1 MYLQFFAGIFFIL
14 FMLLI
19 IYPVT
24 TNKATFIEPLDKTE
38 TQIYV
43 DGVKN
48 ENEEISNKD
57 ENNIMSYNL
66 DNLNVTYHPSAEE
79 LEKEFGYGLGF
90 DTTIVFDPSNNEMKA
105 ISMPNN
111 QTYPLYNEPGK
122 LKYGNKK
129 FVPTYEES
137 VLLSSETNKNLTKSP
152 KNSSSNYKPFV
163 NEIKM
168 GKYEND

>member
-48 ENEEISNKD
+48 ENEDISNND
-57 ENNIMSYNL
+57 EDNIMSYNL
-66 DNLNVTYHPSAEE
+66 DNLNVTYHPTPEE
-79 LEKEFGYGLGF
+79 LEKDFGYGLGF
-90 DTTIVFDPSNNEMKA
+90 DTTVVFDPSNNELKT
-105 ISMPNN
+105 IKMPNN

-137 VLLSSETNKNLTKSP
+137 ILLSSQTNKNITKSP
-152 KNSSSNYKPFV
+152 KNDSSNYNPYI

-168 GKYEND
+168 GKYEE

>member
-1 MYLQFFAGIFFIL
+1 MIL
-14 FMLLI
+14 FL
-19 IYPVT
+19 
-24 TNKATFIEPLDKTE
+24 NKAK
-38 TQIYV
+38 
-43 DGVKN
+43 
-48 ENEEISNKD
+48 S
-57 ENNIMSYNL
+57 SL
-66 DNLNVTYHPSAEE
+66 DNIKIEIGRLSIRKTILNALPEKN
-79 LEKEFGYGLGF
+79 LESVVGGLDIIKEVREQDKIKINIGVMFSEEFGYGLGF

-137 VLLSSETNKNLTKSP
+137 VLLSSETNKNLSKSP

>member
-66 DNLNVTYHPSAEE
+66 DNLNVTYHPTPEE
-79 LEKEFGYGLGF
+79 LEKDFGYGLGF
-90 DTTIVFDPSNNEMKA
+90 DTTVVFDPSNNELKT
-105 ISMPNN
+105 IKMPNN

-137 VLLSSETNKNLTKSP
+137 ILLSSQTNKNITKSS
-152 KNSSSNYKPFV
+152 KNDSSNYYPYI

-168 GKYEND
+168 GKYEE

>member
-1 MYLQFFAGIFFIL
+1 MYFKFFIGVFFIL

-19 IYPVT
+19 IYPIT
-24 TNKATFIEPLDKTE
+24 TKKATFIEPLDKTE

-43 DGVKN
+43 DGIKN

-66 DNLNVTYHPSAEE
+66 DNLNVTYHPTPEE
-79 LEKEFGYGLGF
+79 LEKDFGYGLGF
-90 DTTIVFDPSNNEMKA
+90 DTTVVFDPSNNELKT
-105 ISMPNN
+105 IKMPNN

-137 VLLSSETNKNLTKSP
+137 VLLSSETNKNITKSP
-152 KNSSSNYKPFV
+152 KNSSSNYKPFI

-168 GKYEND
+168 GKYENN

>member
-1 MYLQFFAGIFFIL
+1 MYLPFFAGIFFIL

-48 ENEEISNKD
+48 GNEDISNND

-66 DNLNVTYHPSAEE
+66 DNLNVTYHPTPEE
-79 LEKEFGYGLGF
+79 LEKDFGYGLGF
-90 DTTIVFDPSNNEMKA
+90 DTTVVFDPSNNELKT
-105 ISMPNN
+105 IKMPNN

-137 VLLSSETNKNLTKSP
+137 ILLSSQTNKNVAKSP
-152 KNSSSNYKPFV
+152 KNDSSNYNPYI

-168 GKYEND
+168 GKYEE